1 MILCGEDNTDNHIAK
16 TFPIVYS
23 NSFCVQC
30 RLDDLNEVMFSGQDI
45 PLFDQFHSIIMWSIV
60 NLQKHDK
67 CNNQYS
73 KKYM

>member
-45 PLFDQFHSIIMWSIV
+45 PLFDQFHSIIM
-60 NLQKHDK
+60 
-67 CNNQYS
+67 
-73 KKYM
+73 